1 MPKSIEEQVEDWGK
15 KQLKKTKYYTK
26 TEIINPEIEKA
37 LKIAPSKKGGNGSN
51 FPDIKLFIQTKSLRK
66 IPVMVEVK
74 GKKGALWWM
83 NFKIQMNFNTQYY
96 QLFIK
101 QISQ

>member
-51 FPDIKLFIQTKSLRK
+51 FPDIKL
-66 IPVMVEVK
+66 
-74 GKKGALWWM
+74 
-83 NFKIQMNFNTQYY
+83 
-96 QLFIK
+96 LFRRNHFGRFP
-101 QISQ
+101 

>member
-37 LKIAPSKKGGNGSN
+37 LKITPSKKGA
-51 FPDIKLFIQTKSLRK
+51 FL
-66 IPVMVEVK
+66 
-74 GKKGALWWM
+74 
-83 NFKIQMNFNTQYY
+83 
-96 QLFIK
+96 
-101 QISQ
+101 